1 MHFSDELCVVIVILY
16 LQVGRSFF
24 VNTLQHLNRIGR
36 EHMGV
41 FRQPRLFEFR
51 VGVDQ
56 LAAAVAAIP
65 SADIIFS

>member
-1 MHFSDELCVVIVILY
+1 MDLLFRLSQVRSEEVDRELLQTGWIVEVVHFSDELCVVIVILY

-41 FRQPRLFEFR
+41 FR
-51 VGVDQ
+51 
-56 LAAAVAAIP
+56 
-65 SADIIFS
+65 